1 VLKDTGLTTYEALR
15 AGAPVLLYRPLPGQ
29 GVAGA
34 AALAGDGYG
43 TLARD
48 RDELVTLARRLASGG
63 DPELAKRAAKGRALY
78 RQPHSTSQL
87 VVALAED
94 GLPDQ

>member
-1 VLKDTGLTTYEALR
+1 MI
-15 AGAPVLLYRPLPGQ
+15 LYRPLPGQ

-34 AALAGDGYG
+34 EALVGDGYG

-48 RDELVTLARRLASGG
+48 REELVGLARRLANG
-63 DPELAKRAAKGRALY
+63 DSELSSRAARGRGLY

-87 VVALAED
+87 IVSL
-94 GLPDQ
+94 GSSS